1 MFRRVLLRCFAIAL
15 IYLPH
20 MTSKVTARDL
30 VDLSDKS
37 YTPTALLSDVPAYGA
52 VGHRVGRM
60 VLCICN
66 NGTFGTGF
74 ATAGVDFFTGEVV
87 LSCEYPKGSNTRYLY
102 AGAFWIGAIVGRD
115 TLVSM
120 AATGWSW
127 GREFSPDIEGLGEI
141 KKRSISGSDPALVQG
156 AVSEEDYIMEYCD
169 TLTDGVPSD
178 WSGRPHIPLHIEV
191 TQRSYA
197 WSYSYAEDFVLFDYT
212 VRNIGLRRLEDV
224 YMGIYVDADV
234 YFGQSSASG
243 GFRDDICGF
252 VEAFPRQYG
261 GCQYWDTV
269 NIAWIADNDGDPDE
283 GIYNEQSVPHVTG
296 TRIVRTPSDELD
308 VSFNW
313 WISHSS
319 AALDFGPRERPFV
332 GRWQEDFRDF
342 GTGGLGTPVGDA
354 NSYYQMRNRE
364 FDYDQ
369 VFTASISPTDLL
381 WVPPIAELA
390 GDFADGFDT
399 RYLLSFGPFD
409 IDPGERLPVSFAYV
423 AGENFH
429 VNPSNIGYLPTFPH
443 TFYENVDFSDMALN
457 AAWAGRIYDNPG
469 VDTDGDGYEGKVRL
483 CCDDSVA
490 YSLENIADTIEI
502 ADYNASDCEFI
513 WYEGDGVPDF
523 RGASPPPGPEFWL
536 EPSVGTI
543 HVRINGQRSE
553 TTKDVFS
560 RLYDFEGYRVYIG
573 LDERETSYSLVASYD
588 REDYNKYVWTG
599 TDYRLLDIP
608 YSIDSLRCLYG
619 LSCDDT
625 LFNPLTYSRDNPY
638 RHPLFPDSVFYF
650 DPQDFNVSTGGSG
663 LSLLKTYPDQ
673 PYPSSLNPDSALPDE
688 LTDDG
693 RFKYFE
699 YEITLPNLLPTIPYW
714 INVTAFDFGSP
725 KAELQSLE
733 SAVTLG
739 AQCAYADRTAGDVLA
754 NDLRVYVYPNPYRS
768 DADYRSSGYEGRTE
782 SDRPNDRV
790 RAIHFANLP
799 PKCIIRIYSLDGDL
813 IRELDHDVPPED
825 PTASHETWNLI
836 TRNTQM
842 ITSGLYYW
850 TVESPGGET
859 QIGKLVVIM

>member
-1 MFRRVLLRCFAIAL
+1 MLGKIRLYYYAIL
-15 IYLPH
+15 FLC
-20 MTSKVTARDL
+20 VTIIPSAVGARGP

-37 YTPTALLSDVPAYGA
+37 FTPAIQLSDAPAYGA
-52 VGHRVGRM
+52 VGHRIGRM

-66 NGTFGTGF
+66 NGSFGTGF
-74 ATAGVDFFTGEVV
+74 ATSGADFFTDEMIP
-87 LSCEYPKGSNTRYLY
+87 SCEYPKGSNTRYLY

-127 GREFSPDIEGLGEI
+127 GREFSPDIEGIGEI
-141 KKRSISGSDPALVQG
+141 RKKSISGSDPSLLEG
-156 AVSEEDYIMEYCD
+156 AVSEEDYIMVYYD
-169 TLTDGVPSD
+169 TLTANVDND
-178 WSGRPHIPLHIEV
+178 WSGRPHVPLNIEV

-212 VRNIGLRRLEDV
+212 VRNIGRTRLEDV

-234 YFGQSSASG
+234 YFGQSSSSG
-243 GFRDDICGF
+243 GYRDDICGF
-252 VEAFPRQYG
+252 VEAFPRYYG

-269 NIAWIADNDGDPDE
+269 NIAWIADNDGDPE
-283 GIYNEQSVPHVTG
+283 GGIYTELSVPHVTG

-313 WISHSS
+313 WISNSS
-319 AALDFGPRERPFV
+319 SVLDFGPRERPLT
-332 GRWQEDFRDF
+332 GRWEEEFRDF
-342 GTGGLGTPVGDA
+342 GTGGLGTPMGDA

-369 VFTASISPTDLL
+369 IYTSSISANDPIWLL
-381 WVPPIAELA
+381 PSAELA

-409 IDPGERLPVSFAYV
+409 IDPGERLPLSFAYV
-423 AGENFH
+423 AGQDFH
-429 VNPSNIGYLPTFPH
+429 QNPANINYLPGQPAS
-443 TFYENVDFSDMALN
+443 FYDNINFDDMALN

-469 VDTDGDGYEGKVRL
+469 IDTDGDGYEGKVRL
-483 CCDDSVA
+483 CCDDSLA

-502 ADYNASDCEFI
+502 EDFNASDCEFI

-536 EPSVGTI
+536 EPSVGSI
-543 HVRINGQRSE
+543 HVRINGFRSE
-553 TTKDVFS
+553 TTRDVFS
-560 RLYDFEGYRVYIG
+560 RICDFEGYRVYVG
-573 LDERETSYSLVASYD
+573 LDERESSYSLVASYD

-599 TDYRLLDIP
+599 DEYRLLDIP

-619 LSCDDT
+619 ASCEDQ
-625 LFNPLTYSRDNPY
+625 LFDPMLYSRDNPY
-638 RHPLFPDSVFYF
+638 THPLFPDSVFYF
-650 DPQDFNVSTGGSG
+650 VPQDFNVSGEGTGV
-663 LSLLKTYPDQ
+663 SLVKTYPNQ
-673 PYPSSLNPDSALPDE
+673 TYPSSLNPDSANPDE
-688 LTDDG
+688 LTEDG
-693 RFKYFE
+693 YFKYFE
-699 YEITLPNLLPTIPYW
+699 YEITLDNLLPTISYW
-714 INVTAFDFGSP
+714 VNVTAFDFGSP

-739 AQCAYADRTAGDVLA
+739 GKCAYPDRTAGDVLTH
-754 NDLRVYVYPNPYRS
+754 DLKVYVYPNPYRG
-768 DADYRSSGYEGRTE
+768 DANYRDAGFEGRTD

-790 RAIHFANLP
+790 RAINFANLP
-799 PKCIIRIYSLDGDL
+799 PKCTIRIYSLDGDL
-813 IRELDHDVPPED
+813 IRELDHDVPVDD
-825 PTASHETWNLI
+825 PTASHETWNMI

-850 TVESPGGET
+850 TVETPGGET